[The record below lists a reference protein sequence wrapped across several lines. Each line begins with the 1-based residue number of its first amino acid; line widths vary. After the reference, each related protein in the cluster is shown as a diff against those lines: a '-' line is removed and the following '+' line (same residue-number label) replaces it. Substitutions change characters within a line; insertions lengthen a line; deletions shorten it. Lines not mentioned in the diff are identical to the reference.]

1 MGKVRKGRILVVTN
15 EHNQMQIQGGNTMM
29 NWKVIETCQASKFE
43 KPFEREIAQ
52 FDTLVLAEDFID
64 LVLPKDTKD
73 RFRVEHI

>member
-52 FDTLVLAEDFID
+52 FDTFVLAEDFIN

>member
-1 MGKVRKGRILVVTN
+1 MAKLNLTN
-15 EHNQMQIQGGNTMM
+15 KHNQISIQEGNNMM

-52 FDTLVLAEDFID
+52 FDTFVLAEDFID
-64 LVLPKDTKD
+64 LVIPKDTKD